1 MFPRLPNLVNESE
14 GTFDGRDISSDNLA
28 LMLRELDEL
37 DNEKEKEKTVEE
49 YPSPDE
55 DIENLYS
62 GLVQRRRRRLYAM
75 I

>member
-1 MFPRLPNLVNESE
+1 MFPRQPNLVNESE
-14 GTFDGRDISSDNLA
+14 GTSDGRDISSDNLA